1 MSSATWGVM
10 LHADL
15 TTGTF
20 QDVLL
25 PDWLQENY
33 LGGKGFAAK
42 LLLDLIPE
50 RADPLGP
57 DNVLLF
63 LPGPLTGT
71 PAPAMRACV
80 ATKSPLTNLFL
91 DSYFGGMFGS
101 EIKYVG
107 YDGLIIT
114 GQAPELVIL
123 VVDRDGPRLRPAGEL
138 WGLDTLETTQRVKDI
153 LDDDG
158 FKIASIGPA
167 GEEHVPYA
175 LICCEFNRQA
185 GRGGAGA
192 VMGAKN
198 LKAVALNG
206 DRLVRV
212 HDQAAFE
219 QALDRANQEIQDSA
233 ECRALMSSGTAA
245 SVEFANEAGLIP
257 ANNFSDGTSPLAKKL
272 GEGGQSRA
280 LWLSRAACFGCPIA
294 CTQMG
299 AVRTGAHAQMVT
311 DIVEY
316 ESAAMLGTNLGIGD
330 PRAVAHLTK
339 LCDLLGLDSISTG
352 ACVSFAMEA
361 KAKGLLAKSSL
372 EDMAD
377 LDFGS
382 VAAVERLIRM
392 IANRQGELGRL
403 LAQGVKV
410 AAEVL
415 GPEAESLAQHVKGLE
430 MPAWGPRGAPGM
442 GLAYM
447 TADRGACHQRGFPV
461 GYEATG
467 MEWRGKP
474 VRALDLEGKAE
485 LVAALQD
492 YLAGTDCLVKCDF
505 GAMGVAPQTYADLL
519 NAATGREVEPGF
531 FDELGRRIW
540 NTTRLFNLREGLDVS
555 QERLPR
561 RFVEEPLPSGPHK
574 GHRITEQDMQTLLT
588 DYYRIRGWDAQGRP
602 TEECLERTGVVTD
615 RRFVMTASG
624 VLKP

>member
-1 MSSATWGVM
+1 MSSAAWGIM

-15 TTGTF
+15 TTGSF
-20 QDVLL
+20 QDVVL
-25 PDWLQENY
+25 PDWLQDGY
-33 LGGKGFAAK
+33 LGGKGYAAK

-50 RADPLGP
+50 RTDPLGS

-80 ATKSPLTNLFL
+80 ATKSPQTNLFL
-91 DSYFGGMFGS
+91 DSYFGGMFGP
-101 EIKYVG
+101 EIKYAG

-114 GQAPELVIL
+114 GCATEPVVL
-123 VVDRDGPRLRPAGEL
+123 VVDRDGPRLQSAGAL
-138 WGLDTLETTQRVKDI
+138 WGLDTLETTRRVKEVLGDEE
-153 LDDDG
+153 
-158 FKIASIGPA
+158 FKIATIGPA
-167 GEEHVPYA
+167 GERQVRYA

-192 VMGAKN
+192 VMGSKN
-198 LKAVALNG
+198 LKAVALKG
-206 DRLVRV
+206 ERLVRV
-212 HDQAAFE
+212 HDQSAFDR
-219 QALDRANQEIQDSA
+219 ALDRANKEIRDSA
-233 ECRALMSSGTAA
+233 ECRSLMASGTAG

-257 ANNFSDGTSPLAKKL
+257 ANNFSDGTSSLAKKL
-272 GEGGQSRA
+272 GDAGQSRA

-299 AVRTGAHAQMVT
+299 AVRTGAYAQMVT

-316 ESAAMLGTNLGIGD
+316 ESAAMLGTNLGVGD
-330 PRAVAHLTK
+330 ARAVAHLTK

-352 ACVSFAMEA
+352 ACVGFAMEA
-361 KAKGLLAKSSL
+361 ASKGLLAGWATAEEIAGL
-372 EDMAD
+372 E
-377 LDFGS
+377 FGNAP
-382 VAAVERLIRM
+382 AAERVIRM
-392 IANRQGELGRL
+392 IAAQQGELGRL
-403 LAQGVKV
+403 LSHGVKA
-410 AAEVL
+410 AAEAL

-474 VRALDLEGKAE
+474 VQALSLEGKAE

-505 GAMGVAPQTYADLL
+505 GAMGVTPETYAELL
-519 NAATGREVEPGF
+519 NAATGRNVEASF

-540 NTTRLFNLREGLDVS
+540 NTTRLFNLREGMDIS
-555 QERLPR
+555 HERLPR

-574 GHRITEQDMQTLLT
+574 GHRITEEDMRTLLA
-588 DYYRIRGWDAQGRP
+588 DYYRVRDWDAQGRP
-602 TEECLERTGVVTD
+602 TKESLGRFGVVTE
-615 RRFVMTASG
+615 RRVVMN
-624 VLKP
+624 